1 MSLRTEIENEIYS
14 LYDDVDTSGRNTDR
28 IRAFFKT
35 KTDKEFYEY
44 MDNFFDTYDLNFN
57 ISFIPQDNNIN
68 MDRIHEIADN
78 HGIEIY
84 EYIFRP
90 DLSGDPNDPIGSV
103 EKIATMDI
111 PVKRLQQTLL
121 TKNHTTTSIS
131 KRNQEVGQATG
142 DDKIARMTDTEGYS
156 MIVQNQYNSAREM
169 YTFRADDMS
178 MKADAMKQIAETGE
192 LVLDEIKNDTL
203 NKTTMNTINYYMLG
217 SCLKTNFIDKNG
229 YLLPSTIMS
238 REEKNT
244 TIRR

>member
-1 MSLRTEIENEIYS
+1 MSLRSEIENEVYQF
-14 LYDDVDTSGRNTDR
+14 YDDIDPSGLNSNR
-28 IRAFFKT
+28 IRQFFKS
-35 KTDKEFYEY
+35 KNDKEFFKY
-44 MDNFFDTYDLNFN
+44 MDTFFETYDLNFN
-57 ISFIPQDNNIN
+57 ISFIPQEQAID
-68 MDRIHEIADN
+68 MDRIHEIADK
-78 HGIEIY
+78 HGVEIY
-84 EYIFRP
+84 EYIYRP
-90 DLSGDPNDPIGSV
+90 DLSGDPDDPIGSV

-121 TKNHTTTSIS
+121 NKNHTTTSIS

-169 YTFRADDMS
+169 YTFRADDMA

-192 LVLDEIKNDTL
+192 LVLDDIKNDSL

-217 SCLKTNFIDKNG
+217 ACLKTNFIDQNG
-229 YLLPSTIMS
+229 YLLPSTILAK
-238 REEKNT
+238 EEKET